1 MSIIP
6 REKRFRA
13 LVDSFAFIDLT
24 HSEKVA
30 KNMV

>member
-1 MSIIP
+1 MSII
-6 REKRFRA
+6 RCGKRFRA
-13 LVDSFAFIDLT
+13 LVISFAFIDLT